1 MGIIGSENNKWRARS
16 CLAIAH
22 SVAGGDMRLERDCLI
37 RSSQI
42 YAVGFESHRR
52 ILSS

>member
-16 CLAIAH
+16 CPAIAH

-37 RSSQI
+37 RSS
-42 YAVGFESHRR
+42 GFMLWTLRATEGS
-52 ILSS
+52 